1 MREILRDLFL
11 GSCRM
16 PYSFQEDTHG
26 EQLPGM
32 TRLGP
37 EPAAGIKPFTDLK
50 RVAPV
55 LHRKVVLLATANITE
70 DNIFCNGL
78 FQNVVL
84 LYRMFEAMGWA
95 PLLIVNEKPKNLDKV
110 PIQIR
115 QCRVV
120 CAEEL
125 VKQPIPVYAYI
136 EIGMSI
142 DPYVRKFLKMIGSR
156 ICKLYLGNILNIDVE
171 TPVFYPDMNFSHHV
185 IGEIDRVW
193 VSPHYAQHDQYA
205 NALNHVRLS
214 APETQIGPYVWDP
227 SFLLDDGQRHLT
239 WRAPQSG
246 ERETIVITEPNISFQ
261 KSAVIPLLMLD
272 RWYRRNGK
280 TWNGRVVV
288 VNGPRILQIPH
299 FKTNVFDGLDLVKDG
314 KVEMA
319 DRKDIITTLKTYP
332 SATFVCHQ
340 INNEFNYMVLELLW
354 LGFPVLHNARS
365 WDAYGYYYPG
375 SDLDAGGALLDTIRS
390 NHGERLEIYKAHAR
404 AVAWRHSPYNPDV
417 QKAWEKLLA

>member
-1 MREILRDLFL
+1 
-11 GSCRM
+11 M
-16 PYSFQEDTHG
+16 PYSTSEDIHG

-37 EPAAGIKPFTDLK
+37 EPAADIKPFVDI
-50 RVAPV
+50 RHIPPA

-84 LYRMFEAMGWA
+84 LYRMFESMGWT

-110 PIQIR
+110 PPQIR
-115 QCRVV
+115 ACRVV

-125 VKQPIPVYAYI
+125 LKQPIPIYAYI

-142 DPYVRKFLKMIGSR
+142 DPTVRKFLKMIGSK
-156 ICKLYLGNILNIDVE
+156 ICKLYLGNILNIDIE
-171 TPVFYPDMNFSHHV
+171 TPVFYPDMNFAHHV

-205 NALNHVRLS
+205 NALNHVALS
-214 APETQIGPYVWDP
+214 APESQIGPYVWDP
-227 SFLLDDGQRHLT
+227 SFVTDDGKRHIS
-239 WRAPQSG
+239 WRPTMPD
-246 ERETIVITEPNISFQ
+246 EKETIVITEPNISFQ
-261 KSAVIPLLMLD
+261 KSAVVPLLMID
-272 RWYRRNGK
+272 RWYRKMGRN
-280 TWNGRVVV
+280 WNGRVVV

-299 FKTNVFDGLDLVKDG
+299 FKQNIYDTLDIVKDG

-319 DRKDIITTLKTYP
+319 DRKDIVTTLKTYP
-332 SATFVCHQ
+332 NATFICHQ
-340 INNEFNYMVLELLW
+340 INNEFNYMVMELMW

-375 SDLDAGGALLDTIRS
+375 SDLDAGGELLSLIRGKHVE
-390 NHGERLEIYKAHAR
+390 NLEVYKSHAR
-404 AVAWRHSPYNPDV
+404 ALSWRHSPYNRDV

>member
-1 MREILRDLFL
+1 
-11 GSCRM
+11 M
-16 PYSFQEDTHG
+16 PYSTSEDIHG

-32 TRLGP
+32 TRLGL
-37 EPAAGIKPFTDLK
+37 EPAADIKPFVDI
-50 RVAPV
+50 RRIPPA

-84 LYRMFEAMGWA
+84 LYRMFESMGWT
-95 PLLIVNEKPKNLDKV
+95 PILIVNEKPKNLDRV
-110 PIQIR
+110 PPQIR
-115 QCRVV
+115 ACRVV

-125 VKQPIPVYAYI
+125 LKQPIPIYAYI

-142 DPYVRKFLKMIGSR
+142 DPTVRKFLKMIGSK
-156 ICKLYLGNILNIDVE
+156 ICKLYLGNILNIDIE
-171 TPVFYPDMNFSHHV
+171 TPVFYPDMNFAHHV

-205 NALNHVRLS
+205 NALNHVTLS
-214 APETQIGPYVWDP
+214 APESQIGPYVWDP
-227 SFLLDDGQRHLT
+227 SFVTDDGKRYIS
-239 WRAPQSG
+239 WRPPMPD
-246 ERETIVITEPNISFQ
+246 EKETIVITEPNISFQ
-261 KSAVIPLLMLD
+261 KSAVVPLLMID
-272 RWYRRNGK
+272 RWYRKMGR

-299 FKTNVFDGLDLVKDG
+299 FKQKIYDTLDIVKDG

-332 SATFVCHQ
+332 NATFICHQ
-340 INNEFNYMVLELLW
+340 INNEFNYMVMELLW
-354 LGFPVLHNARS
+354 LGFPVLQNARS

-375 SDLDAGGALLDTIRS
+375 SDLEAGGELLTLIR
-390 NHGERLEIYKAHAR
+390 NKHVENLEVYKAHAR
-404 AVAWRHSPYNPDV
+404 ALAWRHSPYNSDV
-417 QKAWEKLLA
+417 QKAWEKLLQ